1 VLKKAGIVVSG
12 IVLGLFAVSPLAFA
26 AGSPTRST
34 EQVIGDDAPVGPQTG
49 LVNLGDV
56 NALNGL
62 NVCPDVTALLGLGN
76 VLGILGSG
84 PVAQTAADAP
94 ITCNTLTGSNGG

>member
-34 EQVIGDDAPVGPQTG
+34 EQIIGDEGPVGPQTG

-62 NVCPDVTALLGLGN
+62 NVCPDVTALVGLGN
-76 VLGILGSG
+76 VLGSG
-84 PVAQTAADAP
+84 PVAQNAADAP